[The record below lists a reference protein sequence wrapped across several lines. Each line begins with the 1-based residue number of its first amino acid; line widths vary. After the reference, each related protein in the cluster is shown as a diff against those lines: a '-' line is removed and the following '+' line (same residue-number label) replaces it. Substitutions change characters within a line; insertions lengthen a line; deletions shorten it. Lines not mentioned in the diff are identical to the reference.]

1 MLVARAA
8 SVLVVVAAVGVCAQ
22 DSSTNRLDVLK
33 AQARSL
39 IRSIDEQAERQRA
52 GILIEQRSLT
62 GGTGT
67 VSAAGSRLLEA
78 VDADRAQR
86 KARLLRDYTVA
97 LDALVRQLVQQDNLA
112 EAKRVRSEKEN
123 TVFLLAELEAEIPAP
138 APERGEPSPAPA
150 ATVKPA
156 PAPVF
161 RERIPDGAVEY
172 KGHHYLLFQ
181 HPTSWIEAKSAC
193 TRKGGHLVI
202 LGDAAE
208 DSFVGRLASS
218 VTNGP
223 EAFWIGLTCERW
235 ERRHLARMLPIEYG
249 PREIRHIT
257 RDEGSFRWVD
267 NTELVVGDHGAD
279 LTVRLTYR
287 ETQGPTT
294 ALRSRQEK
302 TSRFGDYVALP
313 GAVRTHSKQRER
325 PTWILGTDSDRYG
338 SVCEWDY

>member
-1 MLVARAA
+1 M
-8 SVLVVVAAVGVCAQ
+8 VAAEGVGAQ
-22 DSSTNRLDVLK
+22 DVTTNRLDVLK
-33 AQARSL
+33 AQSRSL
-39 IRSIDEQAERQRA
+39 FRSIDEQAERQRA
-52 GILIEQRSLT
+52 GILIAQRNPA

-67 VSAAGSRLLEA
+67 VSAAGSAMLET
-78 VDADRAQR
+78 VEVENAQR
-86 KARLLRDYTVA
+86 KARLLREYVVA
-97 LDALVRQLVQQDNLA
+97 LDALVRQLVQQDNLT
-112 EAKRVRSEKEN
+112 EARRVRSEKEN
-123 TVFLLAELEAEIPAP
+123 TAFLLAELEAEIPAP
-138 APERGEPSPAPA
+138 TPAPVHGAPSPAPVS
-150 ATVKPA
+150 TVKAA
-156 PAPVF
+156 PVPVF

-208 DSFVGRLASS
+208 DSFVGRLASCA
-218 VTNGP
+218 TNGP
-223 EAFWIGLTCERW
+223 DAFWIGLTCERW
-235 ERRHLARMLPIEYG
+235 ERRHLDRKLPIEHG
-249 PREIRHIT
+249 PRGIRHIR

-267 NTELVVGDHGAD
+267 NTELTLSDHGAD

-302 TSRFGDYVALP
+302 TSRFGDYVAVP
-313 GAVRTHSKQRER
+313 GAARAHSPPRER